1 MREVFFGSIL
11 LQIGVQVGAITLICK
26 YVKIEKWKVVALTGR
41 RNGGAYSFT
50 QGDAL
55 G

>member
-1 MREVFFGSIL
+1 MQVENMRPVRAAAL
-11 LQIGVQVGAITLICK
+11 TCK
-26 YVKIEKWKVVALTGR
+26 YVKIEKWNVVALTGR
-41 RNGGAYSFT
+41 RKRRLLSVP